1 VSVPEPAAKPPSFWR
16 SPWVRRGLRLLP
28 LLLLVLVFMRQKPW
42 AATFTRPSFA
52 AGLAMIAL
60 NFGIYIPVKA
70 WRWRTA
76 LQAPPRFTTLV
87 ASLLEGWLAGT
98 AVGFGSA
105 DVVRVVRLRGH
116 AGAFA
121 ADYGAGVAERGAELV
136 AMAVLLALGA
146 VVGNL
151 GWPALAGAGA
161 ILTGYAV
168 VLLFGPRIAPL
179 LRRWPRV
186 ATAIHAGLAASRPRV
201 VAGMTLL
208 SLAGWACEVV
218 MLSVGLRSAGLP
230 ADASTAL
237 LVLIGINVAI
247 VVPGPPANLGTLE
260 AGAVAALGL
269 RGVKVEP
276 AVMFAVGYHLILT
289 VPVMIA
295 GAVVFFARGGS
306 RSAPAAPGADA
317 VEIEAPAPAAPATDA
332 AQSERR

>member
-1 VSVPEPAAKPPSFWR
+1 VSVLDPAPPPPPRFWR

-28 LLLLVLVFMRQKPW
+28 LVLLALVFVRQKPW
-42 AATFTRPSFA
+42 AATFTPPSFT
-52 AGLAMIAL
+52 AGLVMIAL
-60 NFGIYIPVKA
+60 NFGIYIPIKA
-70 WRWRTA
+70 WRWRMA
-76 LQAPPRFTTLV
+76 LTAPPRFTTLI

-105 DVVRVVRLRGH
+105 DIVRVVRLRGH

-121 ADYGAGVAERGAELV
+121 ADYGAGIAERGAELL

-146 VVGNL
+146 LVGDL
-151 GWPALAGAGA
+151 GWLALAGAGA
-161 ILTGYAV
+161 ILASYTAV
-168 VLLFGPRIAPL
+168 IVLGPRIAPL

-186 ATAIHAGLAASRPRV
+186 ATAIDAGLAASRPRV

-208 SLAGWACEVV
+208 SLAGWACEIV
-218 MLSVGLRSAGLP
+218 MLSVGLHAAGLP
-230 ADASTAL
+230 ADAGTAL

-276 AVMFAVGYHLILT
+276 AVMFAVGYHLILM

-295 GAVVFFARGGS
+295 GAAVFLARGGS
-306 RSAPAAPGADA
+306 RAAPPGG
-317 VEIEAPAPAAPATDA
+317 A